1 MTNYILLASSF
12 MMIGTHLMAICAFS
26 GPILLQNVYV
36 IGSLTSIWNHST
48 ACSAACWAD
57 RFVMCVGLVVDL
69 WFIVHLPVKEEAI
82 VVGVLMGCSV
92 LCYACGKGLHRLL
105 LHVYSHMFV
114 CLSHFSLLLFYHCS
128 GLKVEIK

>member
-12 MMIGTHLMAICAFS
+12 AMIGTHLMAIYAFS

-57 RFVMCVGLVVDL
+57 RFVMCVGLCVDL
-69 WFIVHLPVKEEAI
+69 WFIAHHPVKEEAI
-82 VVGVLMGCSV
+82 VVGVLIGCSV
-92 LCYACGKGLHRLL
+92 VCYACGKRLGILL

-114 CLSHFSLLLFYHCS
+114 CVSHFSLLIFYHCS
-128 GLKVEIK
+128 SCKDC